1 MMNPAPQTP
10 HFVMFTTTIPMFQ
23 DEAPLL
29 RAHAHAHPALADTW
43 TSAVNSVDVESDGSR
58 PDRPDYLR
66 GGGQARRHRAACN
79 RGHGLLRGCVEF
91 QVAPASQKGNQPKR
105 YRPRVE

>member
-1 MMNPAPQTP
+1 
-10 HFVMFTTTIPMFQ
+10 MFQ

-29 RAHAHAHPALADTW
+29 RAHAHPAIADTW
-43 TSAVNSVDVESDGSR
+43 TAAVNLVVVERDESR
-58 PDRPDYLR
+58 PGRPEYLG

-91 QVAPASQKGNQPKR
+91 EVAPAARMATSPNIIAGDRGSRKHRIDRRFEMPGR
-105 YRPRVE
+105 A